1 MCSIVEPPPTGEST
15 PPPSRGCSA
24 RDLARIVINRPVYG
38 QNVLDM
44 LLPGLRALRA
54 PLIAGYLWL
63 LGLWLLIAPHLH
75 PAEHPDSVVGQ
86 LDRLGHAAGR
96 VPVAIAVSVAAY
108 LLGVVSIAANPVLN
122 QIGNPLAATRL
133 RAIMPRAMWRR
144 VDSAIT
150 ILVRARLDDRF
161 RDDAAVRD
169 DAAHH
174 LRAAQALT
182 AAELPALP
190 SVLAGSPDAV
200 VEQALAAAAT
210 RRQLLDGLM
219 DLRPVEK
226 ACFRELMLTPIRIIG
241 HDSDLYQI
249 YDQNRAE
256 HELRLGLVLPLAFLS
271 ITLAV
276 LASPWWAFG
285 MVAAEIMLYLG
296 VSANIEATTV
306 LTGSI
311 GVNRL
316 TLPAL
321 DQLATGAL
329 PWREPAAARRALSE

>member
-1 MCSIVEPPPTGEST
+1 
-15 PPPSRGCSA
+15 
-24 RDLARIVINRPVYG
+24 
-38 QNVLDM
+38 M

-63 LGLWLLIAPHLH
+63 LGLWLLIAPRLH

-96 VPVAIAVSVAAY
+96 VPVTIAVSVAAY
-108 LLGVVSIAANPVLN
+108 LVGVVSIAANPVLN

-174 LRAAQALT
+174 LRAAQAL
-182 AAELPALP
+182 AGAELPELP
-190 SVLAGSPDAV
+190 AMAPALAGDPDAV
-200 VEQALAAAAT
+200 VEQARTAIAT
-210 RRQLLDGLM
+210 RRQLLDGLI

-311 GVNRL
+311 GVNRH